1 MWDVLADYLALRVFQ
16 EIRATIVRRAFQLRR
31 LREAFAES
39 PPHPVSFSFGHIIPV
54 ISLRQ
59 KQPSQVRDPGL
70 QSAEQ
75 LDTIMP
81 TDNLH
86 VAFAPEPVRAANDQ
100 LARASEQSELQER
113 DWRLSVRREVH
124 ENLVGHLLRHDLPL
138 DLLSESRVG
147 DGLNPRII
155 PVITSRVEYHQ
166 VRNV

>member
-1 MWDVLADYLALRVFQ
+1 MVVM
-16 EIRATIVRRAFQLRR
+16 ETIKREFAGYSKLLKYVTASSNRLNIGTLNRLHTTSIAF
-31 LREAFAES
+31 
-39 PPHPVSFSFGHIIPV
+39 PV
-54 ISLRQ
+54 
-59 KQPSQVRDPGL
+59 
-70 QSAEQ
+70 
-75 LDTIMP
+75 
-81 TDNLH
+81 
-86 VAFAPEPVRAANDQ
+86 EPVRAANDQ